1 MAMVMSSCLHSFP
14 VPCVYFIFSV
24 VFSSFFAAFVYEGT
38 VSLSPSAGHVTLVQ
52 LDAQSRVT
60 WSPVTW
66 CRRGV
71 IQTGIGG
78 NVCVWASVCDFIL
91 FLSLLS
97 SLIVGTRP
105 CGWFVIKAIP
115 FPFLFVACEMWCTC
129 FFQRSAHYFLSFL
142 PVRWCKICLLMIFPC
157 FFFFSTPKWSVYR
170 EVIPQDQVWNER
182 AIKMKKKASSIAA
195 AYASIA
201 DCDITPAN
209 DPLIVPLLN
218 KFYLQRFKALSVT
231 RHFLG
236 CGQLGG
242 VLFWGTAA
250 WRWTRRKGR
259 KWRNSTMEQLLLQV
273 TPTYGRHP

>member
-157 FFFFSTPKWSVYR
+157 FFFSSLRRSEVCTVKWFLK
-170 EVIPQDQVWNER
+170 I
-182 AIKMKKKASSIAA
+182 
-195 AYASIA
+195 
-201 DCDITPAN
+201 
-209 DPLIVPLLN
+209 
-218 KFYLQRFKALSVT
+218 RFETKEL
-231 RHFLG
+231 
-236 CGQLGG
+236 
-242 VLFWGTAA
+242 
-250 WRWTRRKGR
+250 
-259 KWRNSTMEQLLLQV
+259 
-273 TPTYGRHP
+273 